1 MHADPLNVGERRIGP
16 AAGRGA
22 VLFVPSTAVA
32 KSALPLVVM
41 LHGAGGRAGDVRFT
55 FPEAQRLGAVV
66 LAPES
71 RGNTWDVILG
81 GFGPDVAFINEMLE
95 QTFASVAI
103 DREHVGIGGFSDGAS
118 YALTLGL
125 ANGNLFTH
133 LLAFSPGFEAAPTRE
148 GRPRVFVS
156 HGTRDGVLPIAST
169 SRRIVPKLRRAGYD
183 VRYEEFDGSH
193 TVPPDV
199 ASQAF
204 DWFR

>member
-1 MHADPLNVGERRIGP
+1 
-16 AAGRGA
+16 
-22 VLFVPSTAVA
+22 
-32 KSALPLVVM
+32 M
-41 LHGAGGRAGDVRFT
+41 LHGAGGMAGDVRFT
-55 FPEAQRLGAVV
+55 FREAQRTGAVV

-81 GFGPDVAFINEMLE
+81 AFGPDVAFINEMLE
-95 QTFASVAI
+95 QTFASVSI
-103 DREHVGIGGFSDGAS
+103 DREHVAIGGFSDGAS

-125 ANGNLFTH
+125 ANGRLFTH

-156 HGTRDGVLPIAST
+156 HGTRDRVLPIAST

-183 VRYEEFDGSH
+183 VRYEEFEGPH
-193 TVPPDV
+193 TVPPEV